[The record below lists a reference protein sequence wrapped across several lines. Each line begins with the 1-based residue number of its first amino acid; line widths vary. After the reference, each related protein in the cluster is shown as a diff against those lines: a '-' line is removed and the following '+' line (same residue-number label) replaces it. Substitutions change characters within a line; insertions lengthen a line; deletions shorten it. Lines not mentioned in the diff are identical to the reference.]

1 MYRVSKLRCI
11 LPQLYWGRS
20 QVPVIETIETTEI
33 DIGVKSSVFDLKLD
47 SIFGSDFQQLIM
59 VLDAQ

>member
-1 MYRVSKLRCI
+1 M
-11 LPQLYWGRS
+11 
-20 QVPVIETIETTEI
+20 IETTEM
-33 DIGVKSSVFDLKLD
+33 DFGVKSSVFDLKLD